1 MSDSE
6 QYRGE
11 LAIPSQPQQRYGV
24 TAVIDDENEAVTLRF
39 DELVFGSAEWSGD
52 NVLMMDRP
60 KYREIQ
66 FSTTDMPKET
76 VVLTW
81 KMNVS
86 KLDNTIAGVCVVR
99 PNDLRV
105 RGETGFILTRV

>member
-11 LAIPSQPQQRYGV
+11 LAIPSQPQRHGV
-24 TAVIDDENEAVTLRF
+24 TAVIDSANQSVTLQF
-39 DELVFGSAEWSGD
+39 DEPVFGSAEWRGD
-52 NVLMMDRP
+52 NVVMMDRP

-66 FSTTDMPKET
+66 FFTTDMPRET
-76 VVLTW
+76 VEMIW
-81 KMNVS
+81 KMNIS

-105 RGETGFILTRV
+105 RGEPGFILTRV